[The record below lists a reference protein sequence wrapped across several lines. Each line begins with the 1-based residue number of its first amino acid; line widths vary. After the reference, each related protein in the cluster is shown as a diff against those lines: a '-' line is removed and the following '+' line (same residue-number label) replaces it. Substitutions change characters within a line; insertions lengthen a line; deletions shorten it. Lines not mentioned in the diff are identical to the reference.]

1 MIKFVFYFDK
11 MTSRD
16 QNTKSI
22 IASEPSID
30 YGISYTYGDYL
41 KFEFDEMVELIRGKI
56 FKMSPAPGTTHQRI
70 SGAIFFQFYSF
81 FKANKCLI
89 FSAPT
94 DVVLPI
100 PNLPKKKST
109 TVVQPDIFVIC
120 DPSKVEQKCVYGVPD
135 LVIEILSPHTRKKDI
150 QLKHEVYQ
158 ESGVREYWIIFPND
172 EIIDVFVLEDSKF
185 VLKSRHT
192 SNEVFTSHIF
202 PDLKVDT
209 SEIFPQ
215 INDEE
220 NDY

>member
-1 MIKFVFYFDK
+1 
-11 MTSRD
+11 MT
-16 QNTKSI
+16 TKDHHPEPN

-56 FKMSPAPGTTHQRI
+56 FKMSPAPSTTHQRI
-70 SGAIFFQFYSF
+70 SMKLCVKLALYFE
-81 FKANKCLI
+81 NKKCEL
-89 FSAPT
+89 FAAPT

-100 PNLPKKKST
+100 LNVPKKKST

-185 VLKSRHT
+185 VLKSRHAG
-192 SNEVFTSHIF
+192 NEVFTSYIF

-209 SEIFPQ
+209 DEIFPKR
-215 INDEE
+215 E
-220 NDY
+220 NDNDI